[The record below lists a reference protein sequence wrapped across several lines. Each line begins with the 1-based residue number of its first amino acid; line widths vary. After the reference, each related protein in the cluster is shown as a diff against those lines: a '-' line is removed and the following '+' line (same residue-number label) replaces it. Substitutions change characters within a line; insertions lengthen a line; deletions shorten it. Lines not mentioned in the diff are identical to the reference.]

1 MELEN
6 ELDGITVLSLE
17 QAVAAPYCSMLL
29 AEAGAR
35 VIKVERPEGDFARGY
50 DDGAKGD
57 SAIFAWLNR
66 GKESICLDFNNP
78 GDICLLKNILKE
90 TDVLLSNLTPGVLE
104 RRGLSFNSIKHINR
118 RIINCSVSGYGSNS
132 ALSQRKAYDFLIQ
145 GEAGLCSVTGTE
157 EEPVRVGISITDIST
172 GLTAFSA
179 ILRAIIQRSRTGEG
193 VNIDLS
199 MFDVLSE
206 WMNMPLISHRYL
218 EGSPKRMAMN
228 HSFVAPYGAF
238 ETKDRKSILL
248 SIQNERE
255 WRIFCQEVLKN
266 DDLVNNPKF
275 SNNIKRYK
283 NKIELY
289 EILIKF
295 FKTQSKDSL
304 SKTLTKFKIA
314 FSNLN
319 SVADLS
325 EHQLLKTKEV
335 LVNNVIIS
343 VADIPLSNK
352 VRELKV
358 SPRLDQHHESIRK
371 EFMNQ

>member
-1 MELEN
+1 
-6 ELDGITVLSLE
+6 
-17 QAVAAPYCSMLL
+17 
-29 AEAGAR
+29 
-35 VIKVERPEGDFARGY
+35 
-50 DDGAKGD
+50 
-57 SAIFAWLNR
+57 
-66 GKESICLDFNNP
+66 
-78 GDICLLKNILKE
+78 
-90 TDVLLSNLTPGVLE
+90 
-104 RRGLSFNSIKHINR
+104 
-118 RIINCSVSGYGSNS
+118 
-132 ALSQRKAYDFLIQ
+132 
-145 GEAGLCSVTGTE
+145 
-157 EEPVRVGISITDIST
+157 
-172 GLTAFSA
+172 
-179 ILRAIIQRSRTGEG
+179 
-193 VNIDLS
+193 
-199 MFDVLSE
+199 
-206 WMNMPLISHRYL
+206 
-218 EGSPKRMAMN
+218 MN

-238 ETKDRKSILL
+238 ETRDRKSILL

-255 WRIFCQEVLKN
+255 WRIFCREVLKN

-295 FKTQSKDSL
+295 FKTQSKNSL

-352 VRELKV
+352 VRELKA
-358 SPRLDQHHESIRK
+358 SPRLDQHNESIRK